1 MIIKTLEI
9 LLTGMV
15 KLFHTRSNRAQTYR
29 LVMKLK
35 NKKIAILGTG
45 ANGSCAAA
53 DITSAGY
60 DVTLIDQWPEHV
72 DAMNIS
78 GLTINLPE
86 ETRYINVNA
95 RHLCS
100 LAELNQSFD
109 YVFLFVKAYDTQWIT
124 RLIEPYLAH
133 DGILVGVQNAMTADR
148 ISKIVGVDRTI
159 PCVVE
164 CSSELF
170 IPGIIQ
176 RDTPNKKTWFGIGAE
191 KDTVRKRLGEVAEIL
206 NAVGN
211 VDIIDDIISAKWMKL
226 IINAMCMGP
235 FASLGS
241 NLYDGFRIPGIKELI
256 MKIGTEAL
264 TVGQKHGYKIVPIF
278 GLSMEQINNSNN
290 PIELMLDKLIRDI
303 GPNARDAV
311 LHDHIKGRYSEV
323 DEINGLVAN
332 LGREYNIDTPINDE
346 IVRLTRDIHA
356 GKRTPSIDNLDI
368 LKKYF

>member
-1 MIIKTLEI
+1 M
-9 LLTGMV
+9 
-15 KLFHTRSNRAQTYR
+15 N
-29 LVMKLK
+29 LK

-45 ANGSCAAA
+45 ANGSYAAA
-53 DITSAGY
+53 DITTAGY

-72 DAMNIS
+72 NAMNIN

-86 ETRYINVNA
+86 ETRNTNVNA
-95 RHLCS
+95 YHLCN
-100 LAELNQSFD
+100 LAELKQSFD
-109 YVFLFVKAYDTQWIT
+109 FILLFVKAYDTQWIT
-124 RLIEPYLAH
+124 RLIEPYLAN
-133 DGILVGVQNAMTADR
+133 DGILVGVQNAMTAER
-148 ISKIVGVDRTI
+148 ISKIVGADRTI
-159 PCVVE
+159 ACVVE

-176 RDTPNKKTWFGIGAE
+176 RDTPNEKTWFGIGAE
-191 KDTVRKRLGEVAEIL
+191 KNRENNRLEEVEEIL
-206 NAVGN
+206 TSVGN

-264 TVGQKHGYKIVPIF
+264 MVGQKHGYKIVPIF
-278 GLSMEQINNSNN
+278 GLSEEQINNSNN
-290 PIELMLDKLIRDI
+290 PIELMLDKLIKDI

-323 DEINGLVAN
+323 DEINGLVAD
-332 LGREYNIDTPINDE
+332 LGKEYGIDTPINQE
-346 IVRLTRDIHA
+346 IVNLTRDIHA
-356 GKRTPSIDNLDI
+356 GRRSPSIDNLSI

>member
-1 MIIKTLEI
+1 M
-9 LLTGMV
+9 
-15 KLFHTRSNRAQTYR
+15 
-29 LVMKLK
+29 MKLK

-53 DITSAGY
+53 DIASAGY
-60 DVTLIDQWPEHV
+60 NVTLFDQWPEHV
-72 DAMNIS
+72 NAMNTN

-86 ETRYINVNA
+86 ETRNTSVNA
-95 RHLCS
+95 HHLCS

-109 YVFLFVKAYDTQWIT
+109 FVFLFVKAYDTQWIT
-124 RLIEPYLAH
+124 RLVEPYLAS
-133 DGILVGVQNAMTADR
+133 DGILVGVQNAMTAER
-148 ISKIVGVDRTI
+148 ISKIVGVDRAI
-159 PCVVE
+159 ACVVE

-170 IPGIIQ
+170 TPGIIQ
-176 RDTPNKKTWFGIGAE
+176 RDTPNEKTWFGIGVE
-191 KDTVRKRLGEVAEIL
+191 NDSVRKRLGEVTEIL
-206 NAVGN
+206 TAVGN

-241 NLYDGFRIPGIKELI
+241 NLYDGFRVPGMKELI

-264 TVGQKHGYKIVPIF
+264 TVGQKRGYKIVPIF
-278 GLSMEQINNSNN
+278 GLSKEQINNSNN
-290 PIELMLDKLIRDI
+290 PIELMLDKLIKDI

-323 DEINGLVAN
+323 DEINGLVAD
-332 LGREYNIDTPINDE
+332 LGREYSVDTPINDE
-346 IVRLTRDIHA
+346 IVSLTRDIHA
-356 GKRTPSIDNLDI
+356 GRRSPSIDNLSI

>member
-1 MIIKTLEI
+1 
-9 LLTGMV
+9 
-15 KLFHTRSNRAQTYR
+15 
-29 LVMKLK
+29 MKLK

-45 ANGSCAAA
+45 ANGCCAAA

-60 DVTLIDQWPEHV
+60 DVTLFDQWPEHV
-72 DAMNIS
+72 NAMNAN

-86 ETRYINVNA
+86 LTRNIDVNA
-95 RHLCS
+95 HHLCS

-109 YVFLFVKAYDTQWIT
+109 FVFLFVKAYDTQWIT
-124 RLIEPYLAH
+124 RLIEPYLASN
-133 DGILVGVQNAMTADR
+133 GILVGVQNAMTAER
-148 ISKIVGVDRTI
+148 ISKIVGADRTI
-159 PCVVE
+159 ACVVE

-170 IPGIIQ
+170 TPGIIQ
-176 RDTPNKKTWFGIGAE
+176 RDTPNEKTWFGVGAE
-191 KDTVRKRLGEVAEIL
+191 SESVRGRLGEVAEIL
-206 NAVGN
+206 TAVGN
-211 VDIIDDIISAKWMKL
+211 VDIINDIISAKWMKL

-264 TVGQKHGYKIVPIF
+264 LVGQKHGYKIVPIF
-278 GLSMEQINNSNN
+278 GLSEEQINNSNN
-290 PIELMLDKLIRDI
+290 PIELMLDKLIKDI

-323 DEINGLVAN
+323 DEINGLITD
-332 LGREYNIDTPINDE
+332 LGKEYGVDTPINQE
-346 IVRLTRDIHA
+346 IVNLTRDIHA
-356 GKRTPSIDNLDI
+356 RRRSPSIENLSI

>member
-1 MIIKTLEI
+1 M
-9 LLTGMV
+9 
-15 KLFHTRSNRAQTYR
+15 N
-29 LVMKLK
+29 LK

-53 DITSAGY
+53 DITTAGY

-72 DAMNIS
+72 NAMNIN

-86 ETRYINVNA
+86 ETRNTNVNA
-95 RHLCS
+95 YHLCN
-100 LAELNQSFD
+100 LAELKQSFD
-109 YVFLFVKAYDTQWIT
+109 FIFLFVKAYDTQWIT
-124 RLIEPYLAH
+124 RLIEPYLAN
-133 DGILVGVQNAMTADR
+133 DGILVGVQNAMTAER
-148 ISKIVGVDRTI
+148 ISKIVGADRTI
-159 PCVVE
+159 ACVVE

-176 RDTPNKKTWFGIGAE
+176 RDTPNEKTWFGIGAE
-191 KDTVRKRLGEVAEIL
+191 KNKENNRLEEVEEIL
-206 NAVGN
+206 TSVGN

-264 TVGQKHGYKIVPIF
+264 MVGQKHGYKIVPIF
-278 GLSMEQINNSNN
+278 GLSEEQINNSNN
-290 PIELMLDKLIRDI
+290 PIELMLDKLIKDI

-323 DEINGLVAN
+323 DEINGLVAD
-332 LGREYNIDTPINDE
+332 LGKEYGIETPINQE
-346 IVRLTRDIHA
+346 IVNLTREIHA
-356 GKRTPSIDNLDI
+356 GRLSPSIDNLSI